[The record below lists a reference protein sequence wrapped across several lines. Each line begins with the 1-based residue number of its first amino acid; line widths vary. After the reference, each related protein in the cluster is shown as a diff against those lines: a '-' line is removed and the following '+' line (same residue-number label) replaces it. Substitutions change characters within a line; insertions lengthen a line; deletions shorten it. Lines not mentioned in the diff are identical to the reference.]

1 MWRTLIGLHDS
12 VEYSLMEAGHTQF
25 NPDWHFGLWK
35 VKWRHTSVETLQE
48 MAYQLLVHGLWFSP
62 AFSTTKT
69 GCHDIVEILLKVAL
83 KH

>member
-12 VEYSLMEAGHTQF
+12 VEYSLMEAGHTKF

-48 MAYQLLVHGLWFSP
+48 MADSV
-62 AFSTTKT
+62 TTN
-69 GCHDIVEILLKVAL
+69 
-83 KH
+83 

>member
-12 VEYSLMEAGHTQF
+12 VEYSLMEAGHTKF

-48 MAYQLLVHGLWFSP
+48 MADSVTRSSKNGHNIPQLVDDDEKPVVFYDWAPF
-62 AFSTTKT
+62 
-69 GCHDIVEILLKVAL
+69 
-83 KH
+83 